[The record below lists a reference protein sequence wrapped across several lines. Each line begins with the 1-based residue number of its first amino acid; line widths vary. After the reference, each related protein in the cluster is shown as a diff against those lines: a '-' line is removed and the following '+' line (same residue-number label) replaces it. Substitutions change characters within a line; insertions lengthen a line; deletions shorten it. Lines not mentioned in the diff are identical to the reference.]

1 MAQNMDMNNKTN
13 DNLTLIK
20 KVSII
25 TRSTDK
31 TKVAIHL
38 NVRMNDVVGQSYGFY
53 IVTCHIVQVL

>member
-1 MAQNMDMNNKTN
+1 MNNKAN

-31 TKVAIHL
+31 TKVAINL